1 MMVAYMIARIKVTDM
16 EQYKE
21 YMKLTPEIIEKF
33 GGKFI
38 ARGGEVLTLEGEAET
53 NRVVILEFPSSEQI
67 QAWYDSPEYQH
78 AISVREGA
86 AIAQFVVVD
95 GV

>member
-1 MMVAYMIARIKVTDM
+1 MSAYIIAKVEVTDM

-21 YMKLTPEIIEKF
+21 YMKLTPAAIEAF

-38 ARGGEVLTLEGEAET
+38 ARGGEVETLEGPEET
-53 NRVVILEFPSSEQI
+53 RRVVLLEFPDLEAARAFWTSEQYKE
-67 QAWYDSPEYQH
+67 AK
-78 AISVREGA
+78 AKREGA
-86 AIAQFVVVD
+86 AEGSFVLVD